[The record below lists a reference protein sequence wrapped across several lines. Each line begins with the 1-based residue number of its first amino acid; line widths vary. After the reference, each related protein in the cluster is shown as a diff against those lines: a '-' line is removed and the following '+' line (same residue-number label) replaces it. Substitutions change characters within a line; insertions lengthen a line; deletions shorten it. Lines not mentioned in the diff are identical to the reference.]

1 MSDILKSMQQVTEIA
16 GIAINRLEYST
27 RFVRHLL
34 QCSIAFVIIAGGAA
48 CDHRGTD
55 KDASGNGVRILRRG
69 LPGEPRTL
77 DPQLADD
84 NYSFQIVRDLYEG
97 LTAEDPTGRIVP
109 GVANSWTVDDTGT
122 IYTFQFRP
130 DAKWSNGD
138 HIVAAEFV
146 QGMRRAVNPK
156 TASGSAGLL
165 TVIRGASE
173 IIAGRKNVAEL
184 GVTAIGDTSIRI
196 ELEHPAPYLLQIL
209 SQPIAAP
216 IHMNAHPSISPS
228 DYSIDTSGN
237 YNGAYTLVNRVPGS
251 FIELERN
258 PNYWDSSNV
267 SIERVRYINAE
278 SETTELR
285 EYFAGQLDM
294 TFTIPLPDLSRVMQ
308 QFGAE
313 VQIAPILG
321 NLYLALNLSK
331 LPLKDSAELRQ
342 ALSMAIDREQIA
354 EQVMMGVTPA
364 YAFVADGVSGYI
376 APRYEWAEWT
386 RDRQLSIARSLYAR
400 AGYSDKNPLHLRLY
414 FNSGESIQRIMLA
427 IASSWKQNLGVI
439 SELASEE
446 FQVFLAGRKDRGR
459 WDVTRLGWDADY
471 DDPSSFLDLFS
482 QGNSQNDPAYKS
494 VLFNQLIDKA
504 GHEPESG
511 KRMVLL
517 HSAEEVLLNDYPII
531 PIYFKR
537 ARRLVK
543 PYVGG
548 ARITPMNRTYTKNL
562 YWKRVS

>member
-1 MSDILKSMQQVTEIA
+1 MQQVTEIA
-16 GIAINRLEYST
+16 GIAINRLEHAI

-34 QCSIAFVIIAGGAA
+34 QCSIALVIIVGGAA

-97 LTAEDPTGRIVP
+97 LTSEDPTGRVVP

-138 HIVAAEFV
+138 QIVAAEFV

-173 IIAGRKNVAEL
+173 IIAGRKNVTEL

-216 IHMNAHPSISPS
+216 VHMNAHPAISLS
-228 DYSIDTSGN
+228 DYSIETSGS

-285 EYFAGQLDM
+285 EYIAGQLDM

-354 EQVMMGVTPA
+354 DQVMMGVTPA
-364 YAFVADGVSGYI
+364 YAFVADGVSGYV

-400 AGYSDKNPLHLRLY
+400 AGYSVKNPLHLRLY

-537 ARRLVK
+537 VRRLVK

-548 ARITPMNRTYTKNL
+548 AQITPMNRTYTKNL

>member
-16 GIAINRLEYST
+16 GIAIDRLDYPI

-97 LTAEDPTGRIVP
+97 LTAEDPTGRVVP

-216 IHMNAHPSISPS
+216 VHINAHPSISPS
-228 DYSIDTSGN
+228 DYSIETSGN
-237 YNGAYTLVNRVPGS
+237 YNGAYTLVKRVPGS

-285 EYFAGQLDM
+285 EYIAGQLDM

-427 IASSWKQNLGVI
+427 IASSWKQNLGVT

-471 DDPSSFLDLFS
+471 DDPSSFLDLFA

-494 VLFNQLIDKA
+494 VLFNQLVGKA

-548 ARITPMNRTYTKNL
+548 AHISPMNRTYTKNL

>member
-1 MSDILKSMQQVTEIA
+1 MHIA
-16 GIAINRLEYST
+16 
-27 RFVRHLL
+27 
-34 QCSIAFVIIAGGAA
+34 
-48 CDHRGTD
+48 
-55 KDASGNGVRILRRG
+55 
-69 LPGEPRTL
+69 
-77 DPQLADD
+77 
-84 NYSFQIVRDLYEG
+84 
-97 LTAEDPTGRIVP
+97 
-109 GVANSWTVDDTGT
+109 
-122 IYTFQFRP
+122 
-130 DAKWSNGD
+130 
-138 HIVAAEFV
+138 
-146 QGMRRAVNPK
+146 
-156 TASGSAGLL
+156 
-165 TVIRGASE
+165 
-173 IIAGRKNVAEL
+173 
-184 GVTAIGDTSIRI
+184 
-196 ELEHPAPYLLQIL
+196 
-209 SQPIAAP
+209 
-216 IHMNAHPSISPS
+216 SISPS
-228 DYSIDTSGN
+228 DHSIETSGI

-267 SIERVRYINAE
+267 SIERVRYIDAE
-278 SETTELR
+278 SETTELK
-285 EYFAGQLDM
+285 EYIAGQLDM
-294 TFTIPLPDLSRVMQ
+294 TFTIPLSDLSRVMQ

-364 YAFVADGVSGYI
+364 YAFVADGVSGYV

-386 RDRQLSIARSLYAR
+386 RDRQLSIARSLYVR

-439 SELASEE
+439 SELSSEE

-494 VLFNQLIDKA
+494 ALFNQLIDKA

-517 HSAEEVLLNDYPII
+517 HKAEEILLNDYPII
-531 PIYFKR
+531 PIYFKK

-548 ARITPMNRTYTKNL
+548 AQITPMNRTYTKNL

>member
-1 MSDILKSMQQVTEIA
+1 
-16 GIAINRLEYST
+16 
-27 RFVRHLL
+27 
-34 QCSIAFVIIAGGAA
+34 
-48 CDHRGTD
+48 
-55 KDASGNGVRILRRG
+55 
-69 LPGEPRTL
+69 
-77 DPQLADD
+77 
-84 NYSFQIVRDLYEG
+84 
-97 LTAEDPTGRIVP
+97 
-109 GVANSWTVDDTGT
+109 
-122 IYTFQFRP
+122 
-130 DAKWSNGD
+130 
-138 HIVAAEFV
+138 
-146 QGMRRAVNPK
+146 MRRAVNPK

-216 IHMNAHPSISPS
+216 VHMNAHQSISPS
-228 DYSIDTSGN
+228 DYSIETSGN

-285 EYFAGQLDM
+285 EYIAGQLDM

-482 QGNSQNDPAYKS
+482 QGNSQNDPAYNS

-504 GHEPESG
+504 RHEPESG
-511 KRMVLL
+511 TRMVLL

-548 ARITPMNRTYTKNL
+548 ANITPMNRTYTKNL

>member
-1 MSDILKSMQQVTEIA
+1 MHQVTEIA
-16 GIAINRLEYST
+16 GIEINPPEHHISPT
-27 RFVRHLL
+27 RFMLR
-34 QCSIAFVIIAGGAA
+34 CGIIFAVIVGSVA
-48 CDHRGTD
+48 CDHQSASRD
-55 KDASGNGVRILRRG
+55 VSGNEARILRRG

-97 LTAEDPTGRIVP
+97 LTAEDSSGRVVP
-109 GVANSWTVDDTGT
+109 GVAISWTLDETGT
-122 IYTFQFRP
+122 IYTFQLRP

-138 HIVAAEFV
+138 RVVAAEFV

-156 TASGSAGLL
+156 AASGSAGLL

-173 IIAGRKNVAEL
+173 IIAGRRNVAEL

-209 SQPIAAP
+209 SQPIATP
-216 IHMNAHPSISPS
+216 VHVSAHPSISPP
-228 DYSIDTSGN
+228 DHSIETSGI
-237 YNGAYTLVNRVPGS
+237 YNGPYTLVNRVPGS

-267 SIERVRYINAE
+267 PIERVRYINAE
-278 SETTELR
+278 SETTELN
-285 EYFAGQLDM
+285 EYIAGQLDL
-294 TFTIPLPDLSRVMQ
+294 TFTIPLPDLSRVMR

-331 LPLKDSAELRQ
+331 VPLKGSAELRQ

-364 YAFVADGVSGYI
+364 YAFVADGVSGYV
-376 APRYEWAEWT
+376 APRYEWADWT

-400 AGYSDKNPLHLRLY
+400 AGYSDKNPLHLKLY
-414 FNSGESIQRIMLA
+414 FNSGESIQRIMVA

-439 SELASEE
+439 SELNSEE

-482 QGNSQNDPAYKS
+482 QGNSQNDPAYNS

-504 GHEPESG
+504 GREPESG

-517 HSAEEVLLNDYPII
+517 HNAEEVLLNDYPII
-531 PIYFKR
+531 PVYFKK

-548 ARITPMNRTYTKNL
+548 AQITPMNRTYTKNL

>member
-1 MSDILKSMQQVTEIA
+1 MSKILQCMQQVTEIA
-16 GIAINRLEYST
+16 GIAINRLEHPI

-34 QCSIAFVIIAGGAA
+34 QCSIAIGIIAGGTA
-48 CDHRGTD
+48 CDHQGTD

-97 LTAEDPTGRIVP
+97 LTAEDPTGRVVA

-138 HIVAAEFV
+138 RIVATEFV
-146 QGMRRAVNPK
+146 RGMRRAVNPK

-216 IHMNAHPSISPS
+216 VHANAHPSISPS
-228 DYSIDTSGN
+228 DYSIETSGI

-278 SETTELR
+278 SETTELK
-285 EYFAGQLDM
+285 EYIAGQLDM

-364 YAFVADGVSGYI
+364 YAFVADGVNGYV

-400 AGYSDKNPLHLRLY
+400 AGYSDRNPLHLRLY

-439 SELASEE
+439 SELTSEE
-446 FQVFLAGRKDRGR
+446 FQVFLAGRKDRDR

-482 QGNSQNDPAYKS
+482 LGNSQNDPAYKS

-517 HSAEEVLLNDYPII
+517 RNAEEVLLSDYPII

-548 ARITPMNRTYTKNL
+548 AQITPMNRTYTKNL